1 MLSLGICFFFF
12 YLFCKKNSVNETG
25 YCVWSYEQID
35 DIVILING
43 LTAYYTRRPVN
54 GPEMRRDN

>member
-1 MLSLGICFFFF
+1 M
-12 YLFCKKNSVNETG
+12 
-25 YCVWSYEQID
+25 WSYEQID

-43 LTAYYTRRPVN
+43 LTAYNTRRPVN